1 MLLDVVHSVLPLV
14 LGLVDEVPEA
24 EDVKAGS
31 IAFVIFIAG
40 FVALGLLGWSL
51 VRHLRKV
58 EDARE
63 RGVFGDQHLGRAV
76 DCRGFFRGVGGRRAG
91 AQNRHVAQGLGRG
104 DRLCGRVHR

>member
-63 RGVFGDQHLGRAV
+63 RGVFGDQP
-76 DCRGFFRGVGGRRAG
+76 G
-91 AQNRHVAQGLGRG
+91 ASEPTDG
-104 DRLCGRVHR
+104 DTRTTD

>member
-14 LGLVDEVPEA
+14 LGLVDEVPDA

-40 FVALGLLGWSL
+40 FVAVGLLGWSL

-58 EDARE
+58 EDARK
-63 RGVFGDQHLGRAV
+63 RGVFGDQPESSEPSDADTRTT
-76 DCRGFFRGVGGRRAG
+76 D
-91 AQNRHVAQGLGRG
+91 
-104 DRLCGRVHR
+104 

>member
-63 RGVFGDQHLGRAV
+63 RGAPRALATA
-76 DCRGFFRGVGGRRAG
+76 RAP
-91 AQNRHVAQGLGRG
+91 AARPPRP
-104 DRLCGRVHR
+104 